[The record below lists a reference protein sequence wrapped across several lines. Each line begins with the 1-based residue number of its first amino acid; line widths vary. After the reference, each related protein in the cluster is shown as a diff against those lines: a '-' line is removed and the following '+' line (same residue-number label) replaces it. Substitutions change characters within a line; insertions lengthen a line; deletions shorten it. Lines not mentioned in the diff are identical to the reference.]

1 MSLRRTRTRSRTLA
15 AVGLLAATGL
25 FLTACEPAGSDAAAE
40 ASTGSSAAPGS
51 GATDGDDASA
61 DNREDGTVSGVLTY
75 LAPGK
80 LEVGGRPFLVADDTV
95 IQGGDIC
102 GDPETPEAENC
113 TAEELEMVAKDGN
126 RTVEVTIEKG
136 IAVKVVQKLSSGN
149 PSGEAGETGAGE
161 ANSDNREDGTVTGTL
176 TYLAPGK
183 LEVDGRPFFVADDT
197 VIQGGDIC
205 GDPETPEVEN
215 CTADELDAAAKNGN
229 LNVEVTIKKG
239 IAERVIQA

>member
-1 MSLRRTRTRSRTLA
+1 MSLHRTRTRSRTLA

-25 FLTACEPAGSDAAAE
+25 FLTACEPAGSDTAAE

-95 IQGGDIC
+95 IQGGEIC
-102 GDPETPEAENC
+102 GN
-113 TAEELEMVAKDGN
+113 
-126 RTVEVTIEKG
+126 
-136 IAVKVVQKLSSGN
+136 
-149 PSGEAGETGAGE
+149 
-161 ANSDNREDGTVTGTL
+161 
-176 TYLAPGK
+176 
-183 LEVDGRPFFVADDT
+183 
-197 VIQGGDIC
+197 
-205 GDPETPEVEN
+205 PETPEVEN